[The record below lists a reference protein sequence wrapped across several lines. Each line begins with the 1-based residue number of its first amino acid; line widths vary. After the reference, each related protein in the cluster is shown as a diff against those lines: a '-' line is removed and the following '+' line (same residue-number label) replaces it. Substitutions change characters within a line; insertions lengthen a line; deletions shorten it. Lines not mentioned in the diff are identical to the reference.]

1 MRMGIAALVFIP
13 LLAVA
18 IAHFVWSFGGTWP
31 LRSKELLVKTVYGR
45 PGTQLMPP
53 RPLTFLVALG
63 VLAAGIVALSLA
75 DDSAGG
81 LWLDLLGIALGVLF
95 IARGIAGYTP
105 RWRAVFSGEPFATLD
120 RRNYSPLALALGAGF
135 FVLVLMRLL

>member
-31 LRSKELLVKTVYGR
+31 LRNRELLVRTVYGR
-45 PGTQLMPP
+45 PGTQRMPP
-53 RPLTFLVALG
+53 RPLTFAVAVGILT
-63 VLAAGIVALSLA
+63 AGIIALSLA
-75 DDSAGG
+75 DDTAGG
-81 LWLDLLGIALGVLF
+81 LWLDVIGIGLGLLF
-95 IARGIAGYTP
+95 IARGIIGYTSQ
-105 RWRAVFSGEPFATLD
+105 WRAVFSEEPFATLD
-120 RRNYSPLALALGAGF
+120 RRNYSPLALGLGVGF

>member
-1 MRMGIAALVFIP
+1 MKMGIAALVFIP

-31 LRSKELLVKTVYGR
+31 LRSRELLMNAVYGR
-45 PGTQLMPP
+45 PGTQRLPP
-53 RPLTFLVALG
+53 RLLTFLVA
-63 VLAAGIVALSLA
+63 VAILAAGVVALSLA
-75 DDSAGG
+75 DDTAGG
-81 LWLDLLGIALGVLF
+81 LWLDLLGIALGILF

-120 RRNYSPLALALGAGF
+120 RRNYSPLALGLGVGF
-135 FVLVLMRLL
+135 FILVLMRLL